1 MCLFDA
7 SNGIKGVCDVLS
19 VNNVQRQ
26 QGSQT
31 LNFCASDGLLAMAG
45 LAEGLMLESKEGAH
59 RGQDKRQSVVRTK
72 YLFYKKSLRSF
83 DLVLLRKTLKT
94 CVY

>member
-1 MCLFDA
+1 VCLFDA

-31 LNFCASDGLLAMAG
+31 LNFVRVMVFWLWQGLV
-45 LAEGLMLESKEGAH
+45 EGLMLESKEGAH
-59 RGQDKRQSVVRTK
+59 RVQDKRQSVVRTK

-83 DLVLLRKTLKT
+83 DLVLLGKT
-94 CVY
+94 